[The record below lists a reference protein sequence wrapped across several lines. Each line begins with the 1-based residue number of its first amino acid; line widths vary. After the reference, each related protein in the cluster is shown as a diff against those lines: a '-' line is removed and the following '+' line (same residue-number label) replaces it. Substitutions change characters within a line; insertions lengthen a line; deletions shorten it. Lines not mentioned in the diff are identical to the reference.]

1 MAALTEID
9 EQFNTRVASEN
20 RVTFVATKVRENG
33 MPEDFISQGRDAKET
48 CERLSQLPRYPSV
61 TTCSTLGSYL
71 AQEVING
78 ISRTNTPNF
87 NALCALEMAL
97 ASLSIQ

>member
-33 MPEDFISQGRDAKET
+33 MPETLSLKVVMPRRRARDYHNF
-48 CERLSQLPRYPSV
+48 RYPSV

-71 AQEVING
+71 ANK
-78 ISRTNTPNF
+78 
-87 NALCALEMAL
+87 L
-97 ASLSIQ
+97 